1 MRERARFAE
10 LRVVAIVLALTLTG
24 CPKRPGTMGV
34 SAPAPGGSGVTSGSG
49 RTPTAMQPAAKPA
62 APGGPPV
69 ASVPKPAEFAASP
82 DLRDIHFDF
91 DKADLRPGDADI
103 LATNARWLK
112 SKPGVWVLVE
122 GNCDERGT
130 VEYNLALG
138 QRPAKTATDFLM
150 MQGLPADRIIIVSYG
165 KEQPV
170 CTEHDEACLARNRRD
185 HFLVKAR

>member
-1 MRERARFAE
+1 MRERARFVK
-10 LRVVAIVLALTLTG
+10 LGVVAIVLALTLTG

-34 SAPAPGGSGVTSGSG
+34 SAPAPGGPGVTSGSAP
-49 RTPTAMQPAAKPA
+49 TPTPMQPAAKPA
-62 APGGPPV
+62 TPGGAPA

-103 LATNARWLK
+103 LATNAHWLK
-112 SKPGVWVLVE
+112 SNPGVWLLVE

-130 VEYNLALG
+130 IEYNLALG
-138 QRPAKTATDFLM
+138 QRRAKTAMDFLM
-150 MQGLPADRIIIVSYG
+150 TQGLPADRIITISYG

-170 CTEHDEACLARNRRD
+170 CTEHSESCWARNRRD

>member
-1 MRERARFAE
+1 M
-10 LRVVAIVLALTLTG
+10 VAIVLALALTG

-34 SAPAPGGSGVTSGSG
+34 SAPAPGG
-49 RTPTAMQPAAKPA
+49 PAAPSASGPPAAATQAVEKPA
-62 APGGPPV
+62 APGGSPA
-69 ASVPKPAEFAASP
+69 ASVPTPAEFAPSA
-82 DLRDIHFDF
+82 DLLDIHFDF
-91 DKADLRPGDADI
+91 DKADLRPGDGDI

-112 SKPGVWVLVE
+112 SNPGVWVLVE

-138 QRPAKTATDFLM
+138 QRRAKTAMDFLM
-150 MQGLPADRIIIVSYG
+150 TQGVHAERIITISYG

-170 CTEHDEACLARNRRD
+170 CTEHSEPCWAKNRRD

>member
-1 MRERARFAE
+1 
-10 LRVVAIVLALTLTG
+10 
-24 CPKRPGTMGV
+24 
-34 SAPAPGGSGVTSGSG
+34 
-49 RTPTAMQPAAKPA
+49 MQPAAKPA
-62 APGGPPV
+62 TPGGPPA
-69 ASVPKPAEFAASP
+69 ASIPKPAEFAASP

-103 LATNARWLK
+103 LATNAQWLR
-112 SKPGVWVLVE
+112 SNPGVWLLVE

-138 QRPAKTATDFLM
+138 QRRAKTAMDFLM
-150 MQGLPADRIIIVSYG
+150 AQGLPADRIIISYG

-170 CTEHDEACLARNRRD
+170 CTEHSEACWARNRRD